1 MVKGFKDDKGKFHP
15 TGNAKP
21 PTNFNF
27 NNDDDDDER
36 TIEELLNA
44 VIDERIGIRAKQL
57 LKEKQE
63 LERPIIEVI
72 LKDPNIPEIEKQR
85 DKSFKKSGL
94 SELEKFDY
102 QGGHDRGSTF
112 ANTVT
117 QIAPSFTIG
126 SKASDDFLRSELK
139 LFEIEP
145 EELSIGVIR
154 NKEDAMR
161 LLKEVAMIFER
172 GERSRE
178 KEKLDGETQDQEE
191 NSPGP
196 DDNTTP
202 KQTESE
208 PKPKVEEILEL
219 KEPKV
224 IIKEVPQDNSNKP
237 KVEFKQFNGQ
247 LLPFAKRYN
256 I

>member
-1 MVKGFKDDKGKFHP
+1 MAKGFKDNKGKFRP
-15 TGNAKP
+15 TGNGKP

-27 NNDDDDDER
+27 NNDDDDDDDR
-36 TIEELLNA
+36 TVEELLNA
-44 VIDERIGIRAKQL
+44 VIDERIGIKAKQL

-94 SELEKFDY
+94 SDIDEFDY

-112 ANTVT
+112 ANTIT

-126 SKASDDFLRSELK
+126 SKVNDDFLRGELK

-178 KEKLDGETQDQEE
+178 KEKLDG
-191 NSPGP
+191 
-196 DDNTTP
+196 
-202 KQTESE
+202 
-208 PKPKVEEILEL
+208 KPFEKGVVDGVNDFMDLFF
-219 KEPKV
+219 KKNPKV
-224 IIKEVPQDNSNKP
+224 ITEKTEAIKMI
-237 KVEFKQFNGQ
+237 G
-247 LLPFAKRYN
+247 LG
-256 I
+256 